1 MYKTVFSLAELTK
14 TNAELASG
22 KASDKSLQKLSWNIE
37 DLTQLNE
44 EGRRLLVN
52 LRCIK
57 QLADGTNE
65 RFISCNTP
73 RQLTTFRSSVVRF
86 LQNVYRFRRVAAT
99 HIFVFM
105 ISPEQR
111 DRKPYALPVQCIPYT
126 SLKHGVCR
134 QLVNN
139 IIIEMTKRGMK
150 VAGLCNET
158 LIVTCV
164 IDCTFMVYV
173 KWRV

>member
-1 MYKTVFSLAELTK
+1 M
-14 TNAELASG
+14 
-22 KASDKSLQKLSWNIE
+22 D

-44 EGRRLLVN
+44 EGRKLLVN
-52 LRCIK
+52 LRCI
-57 QLADGTNE
+57 QQIADTTEE

-73 RQLTTFRSSVVRF
+73 RQLTTFRSSVLKF
-86 LQNVYRFRRVAAT
+86 LQNVHRFRRVAAT

-126 SLKHGVCR
+126 SMKHGMCR

-139 IIIEMTKRGMK
+139 LISEMTKKGMK
-150 VAGLCNET
+150 VAGWCIEL
-158 LIVTCV
+158 
-164 IDCTFMVYV
+164 
-173 KWRV
+173 